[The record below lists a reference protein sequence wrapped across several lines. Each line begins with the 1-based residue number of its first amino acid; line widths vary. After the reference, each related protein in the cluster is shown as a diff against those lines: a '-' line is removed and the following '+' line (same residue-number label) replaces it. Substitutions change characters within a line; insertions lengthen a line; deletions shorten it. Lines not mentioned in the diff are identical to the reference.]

1 VTHDDASGTGH
12 SRRTFLKNAS
22 AAAVAT
28 TIASR
33 FETIPGAYAAGSD
46 EIRVGLVGCGGRG
59 TGAAMNCLQ
68 SAQGV
73 RLIAM
78 ADAFPDRLETS
89 RKLLTDRAG
98 AGMAVKDDHTFTGLD
113 AYQKLLQTDVNYV
126 ILATPPGFR
135 AMHIK
140 AAVAAG
146 KNVFA
151 EKPVAVDAPGIRSCI
166 ETADEVTKKGVALV
180 AGTQYRHFTPY
191 IESIK
196 RVHGGQIGKLVA
208 GRCYYNTTGLW
219 SKERQPDWSD
229 LEFQM
234 RNWLYYT
241 WLSGDHIVE
250 QFIHNIDAM
259 VWAFDGHPTRAV
271 GMGGRQTRT
280 EAIYGNIFEHF
291 AIDYEFG
298 DGVHCMAMCRQQDG
312 CEKKIAN
319 EFVGTKGT
327 AFVLPQYYITGE
339 QPWRLDQGVTTELNN
354 AYVQEHT
361 DMIAS
366 IRAGKPLNE
375 LKQVAETSLTAIMG
389 RMAGYTGKAITWD
402 EALASQESLMPKTLE
417 WGPMTIPPVAMPGQT
432 TFL

>member
-1 VTHDDASGTGH
+1 
-12 SRRTFLKNAS
+12 
-22 AAAVAT
+22 
-28 TIASR
+28 
-33 FETIPGAYAAGSD
+33 
-46 EIRVGLVGCGGRG
+46 
-59 TGAAMNCLQ
+59 
-68 SAQGV
+68 
-73 RLIAM
+73 
-78 ADAFPDRLETS
+78 
-89 RKLLTDRAG
+89 
-98 AGMAVKDDHTFTGLD
+98 
-113 AYQKLLQTDVNYV
+113 
-126 ILATPPGFR
+126 
-135 AMHIK
+135 
-140 AAVAAG
+140 
-146 KNVFA
+146 
-151 EKPVAVDAPGIRSCI
+151 
-166 ETADEVTKKGVALV
+166 
-180 AGTQYRHFTPY
+180 
-191 IESIK
+191 
-196 RVHGGQIGKLVA
+196 
-208 GRCYYNTTGLW
+208 
-219 SKERQPDWSD
+219 
-229 LEFQM
+229 M

-259 VWAFDGHPTRAV
+259 VWAFNGHPTRAV

-280 EAIYGNIFEHF
+280 EAIYGHIFDHF

-298 DGVHCMAMCRQQDG
+298 DSVHCMAMCRQQDG

-339 QPWRLDQGVTTELNN
+339 QPWRLDGSVTTELNN

-402 EALASQESLMPKTLE
+402 EALASQESLMPKSLE
-417 WGPMTIPPVAMPGQT
+417 WGPMAIPPVAMPGQT